1 MRAERLLRLLLHL
14 QTRGRSTVAQ
24 LAAALEVSP
33 RTVQRDLDALSLAG
47 VPVYS
52 IRGRGG
58 GWTMLPDYRSRLTG
72 LTPSEVMSVFVGA
85 TAHVLADLGL
95 DASSDLAVTK
105 LIASLPDGTRREAEY
120 ARQRLLIDH
129 AGWDDRRE
137 TPRWLDLCRQAV
149 WEERHLQIAYAE
161 PSPPPAAPTA
171 APDRTTATPHDHT
184 PPPGHTTAAGSATA
198 PSDTTAPSSTT
209 TASGTTAAGGTTAP
223 TDTSA
228 AGAGAASDDGT
239 AGMLGAGGRRRGP
252 FVVAPLGLVAKARTW
267 YLVAA
272 RTDGRLRT
280 YRLSRLTS
288 AELTDDT
295 FTRPADFDLATYWA
309 RAQREF
315 QASRPSYPIVL
326 KVRDHAVRRFRP
338 LQPMLPADNDWWI
351 IHTDLENPHEACAAV
366 LAQAGAAQVIAPPE
380 LITMVREAARLVAG
394 SH

>member
-24 LAAALEVSP
+24 LAVALEVSP

-58 GWTMLPDYRSRLTG
+58 GWTVLPDYRSRLTG

-95 DASSDLAVTK
+95 DASSELAVTK
-105 LIASLPDGTRREAEY
+105 LISSLPDGTRREAEY

-149 WEERHLQIAYAE
+149 WEERHLKITYG
-161 PSPPPAAPTA
+161 
-171 APDRTTATPHDHT
+171 D
-184 PPPGHTTAAGSATA
+184 TTAAGDGAT
-198 PSDTTAPSSTT
+198 PDRER
-209 TASGTTAAGGTTAP
+209 
-223 TDTSA
+223 
-228 AGAGAASDDGT
+228 
-239 AGMLGAGGRRRGP
+239 RRRGP

-338 LQPMLPADNDWWI
+338 LQPMHPAENNWWI

-366 LAQAGAAQVIAPPE
+366 LAQAGAAQVVAPPE
-380 LITMVREAARLVAG
+380 LITMVREAARLVAD

>member
-14 QTRGRSTVAQ
+14 QTRGQSTVAQ

-33 RTVQRDLDALSLAG
+33 RTIQRDLDALSLAG

-95 DASSDLAVTK
+95 DASSELAVTK
-105 LIASLPDGTRREAEY
+105 LIASLPEGTRREAEY

-149 WEERHLQIAYAE
+149 WEERQLDITYGDPVE
-161 PSPPPAAPTA
+161 PS
-171 APDRTTATPHDHT
+171 
-184 PPPGHTTAAGSATA
+184 
-198 PSDTTAPSSTT
+198 
-209 TASGTTAAGGTTAP
+209 
-223 TDTSA
+223 
-228 AGAGAASDDGT
+228 
-239 AGMLGAGGRRRGP
+239 RRDRGP
-252 FVVAPLGLVAKARTW
+252 FAVSPLGLVAKTRTW

-288 AELTDDT
+288 AELTDRP
-295 FTRPADFDLATYWA
+295 FTRPRDFDLATYWA
-309 RAQREF
+309 RSQQEF

-338 LQPMLPADNDWWI
+338 TTPMLPADDGWWI
-351 IHTDLENPHEACAAV
+351 VHTDLENPDEACAAV
-366 LAQAGAAQVIAPPE
+366 LAQAGAAEVVAPPD
-380 LITMVREAARLVAG
+380 LAVRVVEAAQQIASAHRPAG
-394 SH
+394 QAIRRSASADDASFGV

>member
-33 RTVQRDLDALSLAG
+33 RTIQRDLDALSLAG

-95 DASSDLAVTK
+95 DASSELAVTK
-105 LIASLPDGTRREAEY
+105 LIASLPEGTRREAEY

-149 WEERHLQIAYAE
+149 WEERHLAITYGDTE
-161 PSPPPAAPTA
+161 PHTAPAAGR
-171 APDRTTATPHDHT
+171 PD
-184 PPPGHTTAAGSATA
+184 PPGGPT
-198 PSDTTAPSSTT
+198 
-209 TASGTTAAGGTTAP
+209 GG
-223 TDTSA
+223 
-228 AGAGAASDDGT
+228 
-239 AGMLGAGGRRRGP
+239 RGP
-252 FVVAPLGLVAKARTW
+252 FPVAPLGLVAKARTW

-288 AELTDDT
+288 AELTEDA
-295 FTRPADFDLATYWA
+295 FTRPADFDLAAYWLQS
-309 RAQREF
+309 QRDF

-326 KVRDHAVRRFRP
+326 KVRDHAIRRFRP
-338 LQPMLPADNDWWI
+338 LQPMLPTDDGCWLV
-351 IHTDLENPHEACAAV
+351 HTDLESPHEACAAV
-366 LAQAGAAQVIAPPE
+366 LAQAGAAQVIAPAE
-380 LITMVREAARLVAG
+380 LVTLVGEAARAITATHRP
-394 SH
+394 SSRE

>member
-14 QTRGRSTVAQ
+14 QTRGQTTVDQ
-24 LAAALEVSP
+24 LSQALDVSP
-33 RTVQRDLDALSLAG
+33 RTIQRDLEVLSLAG

-58 GWTMLPDYRSRLTG
+58 GWALLPDYRSRLTG

-95 DASSDLAVTK
+95 DASSELAVTK
-105 LIASLPDGTRREAEY
+105 LIASLPEGTRREAEY

-137 TPRWLDLCRQAV
+137 TPRWLDLCRQAL
-149 WEERHLQIAYAE
+149 WEQHHLNITYGD
-161 PSPPPAAPTA
+161 PPNPPPTSTPAAPTPV
-171 APDRTTATPHDHT
+171 AP
-184 PPPGHTTAAGSATA
+184 G
-198 PSDTTAPSSTT
+198 
-209 TASGTTAAGGTTAP
+209 
-223 TDTSA
+223 
-228 AGAGAASDDGT
+228 
-239 AGMLGAGGRRRGP
+239 RGP
-252 FVVAPLGLVAKARTW
+252 FAVAPLGLVAKARTW

-288 AELTDDT
+288 AELTGDT
-295 FTRPADFDLATYWA
+295 FTRPPGFDLAAYWA
-309 RAQREF
+309 QSQREL

-338 LQPMLPADNDWWI
+338 TQPMLPAADGWWI
-351 IHTDLENPHEACAAV
+351 VHADLENPHEAQAAV
-366 LAQAGAAQVIAPPE
+366 LAQAGTAQVIAPAE
-380 LITMVREAARLVAG
+380 LITLVHEAAEQLANQHRP
-394 SH
+394 S

>member
-14 QTRGRSTVAQ
+14 QTRGQSTVAQ
-24 LAAALEVSP
+24 LSAALDVSP
-33 RTVQRDLDALSLAG
+33 RTIQRDLDPLSLAG

-52 IRGRGG
+52 IRGRAG
-58 GWTMLPDYRSRLTG
+58 GWTLLPDYRSRLTG

-95 DASSDLAVTK
+95 DASSELAVTK
-105 LIASLPDGTRREAEY
+105 LIASLPEGTRREAEY

-137 TPRWLDLCRQAV
+137 TPRWLDLCRQAL
-149 WEERHLQIAYAE
+149 WEERRLEITYGE
-161 PSPPPAAPTA
+161 TTA
-171 APDRTTATPHDHT
+171 GDRTGPD
-184 PPPGHTTAAGSATA
+184 
-198 PSDTTAPSSTT
+198 
-209 TASGTTAAGGTTAP
+209 
-223 TDTSA
+223 
-228 AGAGAASDDGT
+228 SDD
-239 AGMLGAGGRRRGP
+239 GRRRGP
-252 FVVAPLGLVAKARTW
+252 FAISPLGLVAKARTW

-288 AELTDDT
+288 AELTNDV
-295 FTRPADFDLATYWA
+295 FTRPADFDLAAYWA
-309 RAQREF
+309 QSQREF

-338 LQPMLPADNDWWI
+338 TAPMLPADDNWWI
-351 IHTDLENPHEACAAV
+351 IHTDLENRYEAQAAV

-380 LITMVREAARLVAG
+380 LITLVHDAAQQIAN

>member
-95 DASSDLAVTK
+95 DASSELAVTK

-149 WEERHLQIAYAE
+149 WEERHLQITYG
-161 PSPPPAAPTA
+161 
-171 APDRTTATPHDHT
+171 D
-184 PPPGHTTAAGSATA
+184 TTAAG
-198 PSDTTAPSSTT
+198 D
-209 TASGTTAAGGTTAP
+209 
-223 TDTSA
+223 
-228 AGAGAASDDGT
+228 GAMPDRAR
-239 AGMLGAGGRRRGP
+239 RRRGP

-338 LQPMLPADNDWWI
+338 LQPMLPADNTWWI

-366 LAQAGAAQVIAPPE
+366 LAQAGAAQVVAPPE
-380 LITMVREAARLVAG
+380 LITMVREAARLVAA

>member
-14 QTRGRSTVAQ
+14 QTRGQSTVAQ
-24 LAAALEVSP
+24 LSAALAVSP
-33 RTVQRDLDALSLAG
+33 RTIQRDLDALSLAG

-52 IRGRGG
+52 IRGRAG
-58 GWTMLPDYRSRLTG
+58 GWTLLPDYRSRLTG

-95 DASSDLAVTK
+95 DASSELAVTK
-105 LIASLPDGTRREAEY
+105 LIASLPEGTRREAEY

-137 TPRWLDLCRQAV
+137 TPRWLDLCRQAL
-149 WEERHLQIAYAE
+149 WEERHLEITYGE
-161 PSPPPAAPTA
+161 
-171 APDRTTATPHDHT
+171 
-184 PPPGHTTAAGSATA
+184 
-198 PSDTTAPSSTT
+198 
-209 TASGTTAAGGTTAP
+209 
-223 TDTSA
+223 
-228 AGAGAASDDGT
+228 
-239 AGMLGAGGRRRGP
+239 GGRGS
-252 FVVAPLGLVAKARTW
+252 FAISPLGLVAKARTW

-288 AELTDDT
+288 AELTTGT
-295 FTRPADFDLATYWA
+295 FTRPADFDLAAYWA
-309 RAQREF
+309 QSQREL

-338 LQPMLPADNDWWI
+338 TAPMLPADDNWWI
-351 IHTDLENPHEACAAV
+351 IHTDLENPHEAQAAV
-366 LAQAGAAQVIAPPE
+366 LGQAGAAQVIAPPE
-380 LITMVREAARLVAG
+380 LITLVRDAAREIAN

>member
-14 QTRGRSTVAQ
+14 QTRGQSTVAQ
-24 LAAALEVSP
+24 LAQALDVSP
-33 RTVQRDLDALSLAG
+33 RTIQRDLDALSLAG

-58 GWTMLPDYRSRLTG
+58 GWTLLPDYRSRLTG

-95 DASSDLAVTK
+95 DASSELAVTK
-105 LIASLPDGTRREAEY
+105 LIASLPEGTRREAEY

-137 TPRWLDLCRQAV
+137 TPRWLDLCRQAL
-149 WEERHLQIAYAE
+149 WEERHLNITYGETPAGPGASAP
-161 PSPPPAAPTA
+161 PSGPAAPPTG
-171 APDRTTATPHDHT
+171 
-184 PPPGHTTAAGSATA
+184 PG
-198 PSDTTAPSSTT
+198 
-209 TASGTTAAGGTTAP
+209 
-223 TDTSA
+223 
-228 AGAGAASDDGT
+228 
-239 AGMLGAGGRRRGP
+239 RGP
-252 FVVAPLGLVAKARTW
+252 FAVAPLGLVAKNRTW

-288 AELTDDT
+288 AELTSDP
-295 FTRPADFDLATYWA
+295 FTRPDGFDLATYWA
-309 RAQREF
+309 RSQRDL

-338 LQPMLPADNDWWI
+338 IQPMLPSTDGWWI
-351 IHTDLENPHEACAAV
+351 VHADLENPHEARAAV

-380 LITMVREAARLVAG
+380 LVELVRDAAKEIAN
-394 SH
+394 SHRQT

>member
-14 QTRGRSTVAQ
+14 QTRGQTTVDQ
-24 LAAALEVSP
+24 LSQALDVSP
-33 RTVQRDLDALSLAG
+33 RTIQRDLEVLSLAG

-58 GWTMLPDYRSRLTG
+58 GWALLPDYRTRLTG

-105 LIASLPDGTRREAEY
+105 LIASLPEGTRREAEY

-137 TPRWLDLCRQAV
+137 IPRRLALCREAV
-149 WEERHLQIAYAE
+149 WEERRLNITY
-161 PSPPPAAPTA
+161 
-171 APDRTTATPHDHT
+171 
-184 PPPGHTTAAGSATA
+184 G
-198 PSDTTAPSSTT
+198 
-209 TASGTTAAGGTTAP
+209 
-223 TDTSA
+223 
-228 AGAGAASDDGT
+228 DGT
-239 AGMLGAGGRRRGP
+239 EP
-252 FVVAPLGLVAKARTW
+252 FLISPLGLVAKTRTW

-288 AELTDDT
+288 AELTTDA
-295 FTRPADFDLATYWA
+295 FTRPPGFDLAAYWA
-309 RAQREF
+309 QSQREF

-338 LQPMLPADNDWWI
+338 TQPMLPAEDGWWI
-351 IHTDLENPHEACAAV
+351 IHTDLENPHEAQAAV
-366 LAQAGAAQVIAPPE
+366 LAQAGAAQVVAPPE
-380 LITMVREAARLVAG
+380 LIPMIHEAATHLAN
-394 SH
+394 SHRQA

>member
-14 QTRGRSTVAQ
+14 QTRGQSTVAQ
-24 LAAALEVSP
+24 LSAALDVSP
-33 RTVQRDLDALSLAG
+33 RTIQRDLDALSLAG

-52 IRGRGG
+52 IRGRAG
-58 GWTMLPDYRSRLTG
+58 GWTLLPDYRSRLTG

-95 DASSDLAVTK
+95 DASSELAVTK
-105 LIASLPDGTRREAEY
+105 LIASLPEGTRREAEY

-137 TPRWLDLCRQAV
+137 TPRRLDLCRQAL
-149 WEERHLQIAYAE
+149 WEERRLEITYGE
-161 PSPPPAAPTA
+161 TTA
-171 APDRTTATPHDHT
+171 GDRTGPD
-184 PPPGHTTAAGSATA
+184 
-198 PSDTTAPSSTT
+198 
-209 TASGTTAAGGTTAP
+209 
-223 TDTSA
+223 
-228 AGAGAASDDGT
+228 SDDG
-239 AGMLGAGGRRRGP
+239 RWRGP
-252 FVVAPLGLVAKARTW
+252 FAISPLGLVAKARTW

-288 AELTDDT
+288 AELTNDV
-295 FTRPADFDLATYWA
+295 FTRPADFDLAAYWA
-309 RAQREF
+309 QSQREF

-338 LQPMLPADNDWWI
+338 TAPMLPADDNWWI
-351 IHTDLENPHEACAAV
+351 IHTDLENRYEAQAAV

-380 LITMVREAARLVAG
+380 LITLVHDAAQQIAN

>member
-14 QTRGRSTVAQ
+14 QTRGQTTVDQ
-24 LAAALEVSP
+24 LSQALDVSP
-33 RTVQRDLDALSLAG
+33 RTIQRDLEVLSLAG

-58 GWTMLPDYRSRLTG
+58 GWALLPDYRTRLTG

-105 LIASLPDGTRREAEY
+105 LIASLPEGTRREAEY

-129 AGWDDRRE
+129 AGWDDHRE
-137 TPRWLDLCRQAV
+137 TPRWLSLCRQAL
-149 WEERHLQIAYAE
+149 WEQRHLNITYGA
-161 PSPPPAAPTA
+161 PPTPTTPPATAPTPATPAAPTPATPA
-171 APDRTTATPHDHT
+171 APTPAT
-184 PPPGHTTAAGSATA
+184 GRAERAG
-198 PSDTTAPSSTT
+198 
-209 TASGTTAAGGTTAP
+209 
-223 TDTSA
+223 
-228 AGAGAASDDGT
+228 
-239 AGMLGAGGRRRGP
+239 RGV
-252 FVVAPLGLVAKARTW
+252 FAVAPLGLVAKARTW

-288 AELTDDT
+288 AELTTDT
-295 FTRPADFDLATYWA
+295 FTRPPGFDLAAYWA
-309 RAQREF
+309 RSQREF

-338 LQPMLPADNDWWI
+338 TQPMLPTGNGWWI
-351 IHTDLENPHEACAAV
+351 VHADLENAYEAQAAV
-366 LAQAGAAQVIAPPE
+366 LAQAGAAQVVAPKE
-380 LITMVREAARLVAG
+380 LVTLVHEAAQHLADQHRQA
-394 SH
+394 